1 MKKCILCGQLFVAK
15 VSFVELFSWN
25 KQEAQCICSNCQSKY
40 MRIPDKHCPI
50 CFGKLSQ
57 DKFCSDC
64 INWQKIYGQKLLKNH
79 SVYLY
84 NRAFHDLMVNYKRYG
99 DYALHKVLQ
108 ELCREKL
115 TKFKADLYVPVP
127 TSPEHLAQRQFDT
140 ISSIYGNLVS
150 LTHLLGKKAGLGAQG
165 EKNRAERL
173 RSEQSFFV
181 KKNFTINFQKCK
193 ILLLDD
199 IYTTGRTL
207 YHARDALAE
216 VFPNAKISSFTLCR

>member
-1 MKKCILCGQLFVAK
+1 MIRCLLCGQLFVAK
-15 VSFVELFSWN
+15 VSFIQLFSWH
-25 KQEAQCICSNCQSKY
+25 KQETKCICSNCQSKY
-40 MRIPDKHCPI
+40 MRIPDKHCPN

-57 DKFCSDC
+57 NKFCLDC
-64 INWQKIYGQKLLKNH
+64 FNWQKIYGKKLLKNH
-79 SVYLY
+79 SLYLY
-84 NRAFHDLMVNYKRYG
+84 NEAFHDLMVNYKRYG
-99 DYALHKVLQ
+99 DYALHKVLE
-108 ELCREKL
+108 ELCREDL
-115 TKFKADLYVPVP
+115 TKRQADLYVPVP
-127 TSPEHLAQRQFDT
+127 TSPEHLEQRQFDT
-140 ISSIYGNLVS
+140 ISSIYSNLVS
-150 LTHLLGKKAGLGAQG
+150 LTCVLGKKAGLSAQG

-181 KKNFTINFQKCK
+181 KKNFTINLKKYK

>member
-1 MKKCILCGQLFVAK
+1 
-15 VSFVELFSWN
+15 
-25 KQEAQCICSNCQSKY
+25 

-50 CFGKLSQ
+50 CFGQLSQ
-57 DKFCSDC
+57 NKFCLDC
-64 INWQKIYGQKLLKNH
+64 VNWQKIYGQKLLKNH
-79 SVYLY
+79 SLYLY
-84 NRAFHDLMVNYKRYG
+84 NEAFHYLMVNYKRYG
-99 DYALHKVLQ
+99 DYALHKVLE
-108 ELCREKL
+108 ELCRENL
-115 TKFKADLYVPVP
+115 TKYQADLYVPVP
-127 TSPEHLAQRQFDT
+127 TSPEHIEQRQFDT

-150 LTHLLGKKAGLGAQG
+150 LTCVLGKKPGLSAQG

-181 KKNFTINFQKCK
+181 KKNFTINLKKYK

>member
-1 MKKCILCGQLFVAK
+1 
-15 VSFVELFSWN
+15 
-25 KQEAQCICSNCQSKY
+25 

-57 DKFCSDC
+57 DKICSDC
-64 INWQKIYGQKLLKNH
+64 INWQKIYGPELLKNH

-99 DYALHKVLQ
+99 DYALHRVLYDLCQ
-108 ELCREKL
+108 EDLA
-115 TKFKADLYVPVP
+115 KFKADLYIPVP
-127 TSPEHLAQRQFDT
+127 TSPEHLEQRQFDT
-140 ISSIYGNLVS
+140 VSSIYGNLVS
-150 LTHLLGKKAGLGAQG
+150 LTHVLEKKAGLGAQG

-173 RSEQSFFV
+173 SSEQSFFV
-181 KKNFTINFQKCK
+181 KKNFTISFQKCK

>member
-1 MKKCILCGQLFVAK
+1 MRRCLLCGQLFVAK
-15 VSFVELFSWN
+15 VSFIQLFSWH
-25 KQEAQCICSNCQSKY
+25 KQETKCICSNCQSKY
-40 MRIPDKHCPI
+40 MRIPDKHCPN

-57 DKFCSDC
+57 NKFCLDC
-64 INWQKIYGQKLLKNH
+64 INWQKIYGKKLLKNH
-79 SVYLY
+79 SLYLY
-84 NRAFHDLMVNYKRYG
+84 NEAFHDLMVNYKRYG
-99 DYALHKVLQ
+99 DYALHKVLE
-108 ELCREKL
+108 ELCREDL
-115 TKFKADLYVPVP
+115 TKRQADLYVPVP
-127 TSPEHLAQRQFDT
+127 TSPEHLEQRQFDT
-140 ISSIYGNLVS
+140 ISSIYSNLVS
-150 LTHLLGKKAGLGAQG
+150 LTCVLSKKPGLSAQG

-181 KKNFTINFQKCK
+181 KKNFTINLKKYK

>member
-1 MKKCILCGQLFVAK
+1 MIRCLLCGQLFVAK
-15 VSFVELFSWN
+15 VSFIQLFSWH
-25 KQEAQCICSNCQSKY
+25 KQETKCICSNCQSKY
-40 MRIPDKHCPI
+40 MRIPDKHCPN

-57 DKFCSDC
+57 NKFCLDC
-64 INWQKIYGQKLLKNH
+64 INWQKIYGKKLLKNH
-79 SVYLY
+79 SLYLY
-84 NRAFHDLMVNYKRYG
+84 NEAFHDLMVNYKRYG
-99 DYALHKVLQ
+99 DYALHKVLE
-108 ELCREKL
+108 ELCREDL
-115 TKFKADLYVPVP
+115 TKRQADLYVPVP
-127 TSPEHLAQRQFDT
+127 TSPEHLEQRQFDT
-140 ISSIYGNLVS
+140 ISSIYSNLVS
-150 LTHLLGKKAGLGAQG
+150 LTCVLGKKAGLSAQG

-181 KKNFTINFQKCK
+181 KKNFTINLKKYK